1 MKILDGEYEEVISDE
16 IPDDCLLTV
25 YCITY
30 NHSRYIKKAL
40 DGFLR
45 QRTSFHFKVLIIDD
59 ASNDGT
65 TDIIRDYQRMHPDI
79 FELLLA
85 KENMYKTPQ
94 RDKIYRQIK
103 QKYITTKYFASCE
116 GDDFWI
122 DSSKLQI
129 QVDYLEEHPECSLY
143 IHNAVVFDSKNNEIS
158 TVDAYPIVEGNLSFE
173 QIVMEEK
180 GHPPTASFVARTKYF
195 FAEDFYF
202 DGKIGDYAELIWA
215 IANGTV
221 YYDSRVMSVYNF
233 RHPGSYT
240 DNIEQN
246 IPDCVLHYVDL
257 LWLLW
262 NYSKIMESEQRK
274 IVRKRFSLWEFALF
288 QVTHDFSA
296 IEQQVT
302 LFSNEHKDHADKI
315 ACLMEALKED
325 YCRIDEADF
334 LSEETVRFV
343 SMARGKIYI
352 MGTGDYATRLTN
364 TLLNKGINFDGY
376 TVTDPAKN
384 PQMFFGKSVIAL
396 KDIQPGDSLL
406 IGISPQSDESVEASL
421 HQFDIQNYCKPFGLT
436 APDLNE

>member
-1 MKILDGEYEEVISDE
+1 MRILDGEYEEVISDE
-16 IPDDCLLTV
+16 IPNDCLLTV

-30 NHSRYIKKAL
+30 NHRRYIKKAL

-45 QRTSFHFKVLIIDD
+45 QKTNFHFKVLIIDD

-79 FELLLA
+79 FELLIA

-122 DSSKLQI
+122 DSNKLQI
-129 QVDYLEEHPECSLY
+129 QIDYLQSHPECSLY
-143 IHNAVVFDSKNNEIS
+143 IHNAVVFDSKENEIS
-158 TVDAYPIVEGNLSFE
+158 TVDAYPLQEGNLSFE

-180 GHPPTASFVARTKYF
+180 GHPPTASFVARAKYF

-215 IANGTV
+215 IANGDV
-221 YYDSRVMSVYNF
+221 HYSSRVMSVYNF

-240 DNIEQN
+240 DNIEKI

-262 NYSKIMESEQRK
+262 NYSKILESEQRG
-274 IVRKRFSLWEFALF
+274 IVRKRFSLWELALF
-288 QVTHDFSA
+288 QVAHGFPA
-296 IEQQVT
+296 IEKQVT
-302 LFSNEHKDHADKI
+302 LFSNDHKEHANEISMLKKV
-315 ACLMEALKED
+315 LKED
-325 YCRIDEADF
+325 YCRIHEPGF
-334 LSEETVRFV
+334 LSEEATRFV
-343 SMARGKIYI
+343 TTSQGNIYI
-352 MGTGDYATRLTN
+352 MGTGDFATRLTN

-376 TVTDPAKN
+376 AVTNPDKN
-384 PQMFFGKSVIAL
+384 PQMFFGKPVVAL
-396 KDIQPGDSLL
+396 KDIRGNDSLL
-406 IGISPQSDESVEASL
+406 VGISPGSDESVEASL
-421 HQFDIQNYCKPFGLT
+421 HQFGIQNYCKPFGLT
-436 APDLNE
+436 APELI